1 MPKNSVGQTFGVA
14 LLLCVVCSVFVSG
27 AAVMLKPTQDANKL
41 LDKRRNIL
49 TAAGLADEAGTV
61 DELFERIEARI
72 VDLGTGEYRDDVDV
86 DTYDFIA
93 AAADPQMGLAI
104 PGNQDW
110 AGIKRR
116 ARYVPVYLVQK
127 KGEVDKVILPIYG
140 KGLWSTLYGFVALD
154 HDDLNTIRSLLYYQH
169 GETPGLGGEVDNP
182 SWKALWNGK
191 QAFGADG
198 SVQIE
203 VVRGAADPAAPRF
216 EHRVDGLSGATITS
230 RGVHDMLRYWLGDG
244 GYGKYLDRL
253 RAQKQGEV

>member
-140 KGLWSTLYGFVALD
+140 KGLWSTLYGFIALD
-154 HDDLNTIRSLLYYQH
+154 VKDINTVRGLVYYEH

-182 SWKALWNGK
+182 NWKALWDGK
-191 QAFGADG
+191 RVFDESGAMRIKVIKG
-198 SVQIE
+198 KVVQGRPE
-203 VVRGAADPAAPRF
+203 TV
-216 EHRVDGLSGATITS
+216 HQVDGLSGATITA
-230 RGVHDMLRYWLGDG
+230 RGVSNMLRYWLGEG
-244 GYGKYLDRL
+244 GYGKYLAKL
-253 RAQKQGEV
+253 KQQGVS

>member
-86 DTYDFIA
+86 NTYDFIV

-104 PGNQDW
+104 PGDQDW

-127 KGEVDKVILPIYG
+127 RGQVDKVILPIYG
-140 KGLWSTLYGFVALD
+140 KDVVQERLEREYGIGLLATAPSVAYRVLSTDGS
-154 HDDLNTIRSLLYYQH
+154 II
-169 GETPGLGGEVDNP
+169 EVDNP

-203 VVRGAADPAAPRF
+203 VVRGAADPAAPGF
-216 EHRVDGLSGATITS
+216 EHRGDGLSGATITS
-230 RGVHDMLRYWLGDG
+230 RGVHDMLRYWLGDS

-253 RAQKQGEV
+253 RPQKQGEV